1 MGNDGIK
8 SEQIDIHPSVSS
20 LLDFLL
26 WRTNTG
32 EFWADELQ
40 TDRLK
45 TEGEQG
51 NEEKGPNTGR
61 QHAKRSIFKLG
72 V

>member
-8 SEQIDIHPSVSS
+8 REQTDIRPSVSS

-40 TDRLK
+40 TDGLK
-45 TEGEQG
+45 IEGAQG
-51 NEEKGPNTGR
+51 NEENDPSIGR
-61 QHAKRSIFKLG
+61 QHAKCSIFKLG